1 MSYLETIYKNALNAC
16 EDIYRESQYNKDVDL
31 YRSYDIM
38 NSVNETQLNSKQ
50 WLVDTLVPFL
60 TDEQFKWCPLQDIII
75 LGSWYGLNGML
86 LRQKIDNNINKLVR
100 ISPCKEEV

>member
-38 NSVNETQLNSKQ
+38 NSVNETQLKSQ
-50 WLVDTLVPFL
+50 TMA
-60 TDEQFKWCPLQDIII
+60 
-75 LGSWYGLNGML
+75 S
-86 LRQKIDNNINKLVR
+86 
-100 ISPCKEEV
+100 